1 MSHEKQKC
9 VATSTKSDS
18 PKPGPSHYYVESSNT
33 YSDSDPDIPDEEKC
47 CVCKLYTPVE
57 VRDSLAIKF
66 TKWVQY
72 DNQRCL
78 HWVHLKYCTE
88 LSVIRRG

>member
-9 VATSTKSDS
+9 EPTSTKSDS
-18 PKPGPSHYYVESSNT
+18 PKPGSSHYYVEASNT
-33 YSDSDPDIPDEEKC
+33 YSDSDSDIPDEEKC

-57 VRDSLAIKF
+57 VSDSLPIKL
-66 TKWVQY
+66 TKWVQC

-78 HWVHLKYCTE
+78 HWVQKSIV
-88 LSVIRRG
+88 LSCL